1 MVKNTEQA
9 ESATVAP
16 PSWLHKVVWEADGAI
31 YAVGSSTNKR
41 NGQEFALINAKNAL
55 LEYLG
60 VQAITEVQVL
70 ETYKG

>member
-1 MVKNTEQA
+1 M
-9 ESATVAP
+9 AP
-16 PSWLHKVVWEADGAI
+16 PSWLHKGIWEADGAI
-31 YAVGSSTNKR
+31 YAVGSSTNER